1 MNQPVLFNHSWSKPY
16 LPTGGAKKMFLLL
29 ETQGV
34 GGAEEVKNRAPIN
47 LSLVVDRSGSMSGEP
62 LDYSKTACQ
71 FVAEQMNADDVLS
84 LVAFDDV
91 VRTVVPPAKVTH
103 KENVKRRM
111 DTIEPGGTT
120 NLSGGLIEGAQH
132 VRKNKR
138 DGMVNRVILLSDGHA
153 NKGITNREKLCAI
166 AKEFRSSGVG
176 ISTMGIGDG
185 FDEELMEG
193 IAEHGGGN
201 FYYIDKAD
209 DIPSIF
215 QQELQ
220 GLLSVV
226 AQNVSLRL
234 VPADGTEIVGI
245 YGYPVEDQAG
255 HPVIYVGDI
264 YQNEVKSILVEVA
277 FHPHAQGDHNVLQ
290 LFWDYVDVTDSAAAC
305 SAVIPVWAAFTSDI
319 DLLNAPGSPELLQH
333 IELTKSAKVIEDAL
347 AAFDRGDMEHG
358 QMLLKVQADQMLY
371 KSIIMNNPLMAG
383 ESAKLYS
390 QLENFEYSGK
400 KRKELHQEK
409 YRRMKRK

>member
-1 MNQPVLFNHSWSKPY
+1 MNQPMLFSYTWSKPY
-16 LPTGGAKKMFLLL
+16 LPTGGTEKIYLLL
-29 ETQGV
+29 EAQGV
-34 GGAEEVKNRAPIN
+34 AGAKEVESRAPIN
-47 LSLVVDRSGSMSGEP
+47 LSLVLDRSGSMSGEP
-62 LDYSKTACQ
+62 LVYSKKACQ

-84 LVAFDDV
+84 LVAFDNV
-91 VRTVVPPAKVTH
+91 VNTIIPPAKVMQ
-103 KENVKRRM
+103 KEHIKRSM
-111 DTIEPGGTT
+111 DTIKPGGTT

-132 VRKNKR
+132 VQKNKA

-153 NKGITNREKLCAI
+153 NRGITNQEKLCAI
-166 AKEFRSSGVG
+166 AKEYRASGVG
-176 ISTMGIGDG
+176 ISTMGVGDS

-234 VPADGTEIVGI
+234 VPSDGTEIVGI
-245 YGYPVEDQAG
+245 YGYQTEDQGG
-255 HPVIYVGDI
+255 HPVIYVGDV
-264 YQNEVKSILVEVA
+264 YQNEVKSILVELA
-277 FHPHAQGDHNVLQ
+277 FHPHTQGDHNVLQ
-290 LFWDYVDVTDSAAAC
+290 LFWEYVDVTENVAAC
-305 SAVIPVWAAFTSDI
+305 SVGIPVRTAFTSDI
-319 DLLNAPGSPELLQH
+319 DLLNAPENPELLQQV
-333 IELTKSAKVIEDAL
+333 ELTKSAKAIEDAL
-347 AAFDRGDMEHG
+347 IAFDRGDMEHG
-358 QMLLKVQADQMLY
+358 QKLLKVQADQMLHM
-371 KSIIMNNPLMAG
+371 SITMNSTIMAG

-390 QLENFEYSGK
+390 QLENFEYTSK

-409 YRRMKRK
+409 YRWMKRK